1 MKKNILFTLLYIA
14 LWAFISF
21 FWYSTYQYYRAIHA
35 DDPIDPYLLVDTGS
49 ATIVRRELAIDMIVG
64 DRYNLQEKDILITS
78 RDGWATVY
86 WPDRSMTRIG
96 WGSRLIID
104 RMYVHADYS
113 QIELAYS
120 LENGKVWNTVV
131 RTLYPNSF
139 FEVRLPKNNGTIAWV
154 RGTVFE
160 INLEKNY
167 IHSVDHSVRLT
178 NTIGQA
184 VTLLPGELVEA
195 SNILKKLT
203 QDVLDRAWGE
213 YNRVRDQAEI
223 LVRNLMTEQT
233 ISLLW
238 GDKEYATFWHDI
250 VRSILKY
257 IPGFQ
262 DIRVLEDILEAST
275 SISTDVSVDGVMR
288 WYQRFQDTK
297 FVQEREN
304 IRALLEQSVQT
315 QSGAS
320 RYLETLARS
329 ALWDRMSFSGME
341 LKSADT
347 YINTYAKE
355 VDKTLQGVLRVVPA
369 SELQN
374 KARETLRS
382 FFQ

>member
-1 MKKNILFTLLYIA
+1 
-14 LWAFISF
+14 
-21 FWYSTYQYYRAIHA
+21 
-35 DDPIDPYLLVDTGS
+35 
-49 ATIVRRELAIDMIVG
+49 
-64 DRYNLQEKDILITS
+64 
-78 RDGWATVY
+78 
-86 WPDRSMTRIG
+86 
-96 WGSRLIID
+96 
-104 RMYVHADYS
+104 
-113 QIELAYS
+113 
-120 LENGKVWNTVV
+120 
-131 RTLYPNSF
+131 
-139 FEVRLPKNNGTIAWV
+139 
-154 RGTVFE
+154 VFE
-160 INLEKNY
+160 INLDKNY

-213 YNRVRDQAEI
+213 YNRVRDQAEM
-223 LVRNLMTEQT
+223 LVRDLMTEQT
-233 ISLLW
+233 LSLLS
-238 GDKEYATFWHDI
+238 GTKEYATYWHDI

-262 DIRVLEDILEAST
+262 DIRGLEDILRAST
-275 SISTDVSVDGVMR
+275 AISTDISVDGVMR

-304 IRALLEQSVQT
+304 IRILLQNQVAAGS
-315 QSGAS
+315 SGS
-320 RYLETLARS
+320 IYLETLARS
-329 ALWDRMSFSGME
+329 ALWDRMSFSGMD

-369 SELQN
+369 SELQS